1 MRTVKFA
8 ITIECTDEAYQDL
21 LDEAAEEG
29 YPDNPSGYLEN
40 ALKDDWTN
48 EQDGLFAKE
57 VTITIFPVDIT
68 T

>member
-8 ITIECTDEAYQDL
+8 ITIECTDEAYQYL

-29 YPDNPSGYLEN
+29 YPQDPVTYLQE

-48 EQDGLFAKE
+48 EEDGLFAKE
-57 VTITIFPVDIT
+57 VTITISPADIIT
-68 T
+68 